1 MFRKWIRRVARSLN
15 LPPRNVVFL
24 EGGLGSQL
32 MGMLLF
38 EVRRLQDPATQC
50 DVSYFF
56 PEILEPQLT
65 DGATRWPWELHR
77 YGIDLHDP
85 RFVRNRWY
93 RFRAD
98 YETRAYDD
106 EPYAASLGEGQWS
119 TLFPIVDAARQ
130 RVQDWGVGDDDGY
143 ASVHIRRGDYLKVS
157 ARVFDLPEVLDFMK
171 CVQALLPERILFLSD
186 DDFLPAEIDQVR
198 SLLAGKKCMF
208 VNESDQHVV
217 HGMMRLSR
225 VLITSNSTFSWSA
238 GLMLERPD
246 ALAFAPEHFF
256 GAKAPHLNNVFQA
269 PARWMIVGPGSR
281 HPQS

>member
-1 MFRKWIRRVARSLN
+1 MFKQSIRRIARSLN

-56 PEILEPQLT
+56 PEIFQPQLT

-77 YGIDLHDP
+77 YGINLHDP
-85 RFVRNRWY
+85 RFVRHRWY
-93 RFRAD
+93 RLRAA
-98 YETRAYDD
+98 YETRARDD
-106 EPYAASLGEGQWS
+106 EPYAASLAEKHWS
-119 TLFPIVDAARQ
+119 TLFPIVEAARQ
-130 RVQDWGVGDDDGY
+130 RVQDLGVDDADGY

-157 ARVFDLPEVLDFMK
+157 ARVLGLPEVLDFIRSLH
-171 CVQALLPERILFLSD
+171 ALLPKRILFLSD
-186 DDFLPAEIDQVR
+186 DDFLSVEMDQVR
-198 SLLAGKKCMF
+198 TLLAGKECLF

-217 HGMMRLSR
+217 HGMMRLSK
-225 VLITSNSTFSWSA
+225 VLITSNSSFSWSA

-256 GAKAPHLNNVFQA
+256 GTLAPHLNNVFQA
-269 PARWMIVGPGSR
+269 PARWMIVGPGSQ

>member
-1 MFRKWIRRVARSLN
+1 MFRQSIRRIARSLN

-56 PEILEPQLT
+56 PEIFQPQLT
-65 DGATRWPWELHR
+65 DGATRRPWELHR

-85 RFVRNRWY
+85 RFVRHRWY
-93 RFRAD
+93 RLRAD
-98 YETRAYDD
+98 YETRARDD
-106 EPYAASLGEGQWS
+106 EPYAASLAGNHWS

-130 RVQDWGVGDDDGY
+130 RVQDLGVGDADGY

-157 ARVFDLPEVLDFMK
+157 ARILDLPEVLDF
-171 CVQALLPERILFLSD
+171 VRSLHSLLPERILFLSD
-186 DDFLPAEIDQVR
+186 DDFLPAEMDQVR
-198 SLLAGKKCMF
+198 TLLAAKECLF

-217 HGMMRLSR
+217 HGMMRLSK
-225 VLITSNSTFSWSA
+225 VLITSNSSFSWSA

-246 ALAFAPEHFF
+246 AMAFAPEHFF
-256 GAKAPHLNNVFQA
+256 GTTAPHLNNVFQA
-269 PARWMIVGPGSR
+269 PARWMIVGPGSL